1 MVVKST
7 LDLGELC
14 TSICYQAITHHR
26 LHRDP
31 GSGDRSLAM
40 IAGATFACCFL
51 LLEHVQYSL
60 CLILPELSWQLF
72 SLEFDFSR

>member
-31 GSGDRSLAM
+31 GSGDRSLAIM
-40 IAGATFACCFL
+40 MGATFACCL
-51 LLEHVQYSL
+51 LLFEHVQYSL
-60 CLILPELSWQLF
+60 CLI
-72 SLEFDFSR
+72 